1 MARSDRIQVCDHST
15 RGGVSVREIVLR
27 SQGRPVA
34 FSADL
39 VADLARAFDDAEA
52 NAEIGAIVLGHE
64 GRAFCAG
71 SDLDTLVECGA
82 NRARF
87 EAFLAPMMALFRR
100 IDACALPTVA
110 AIEGAAV
117 GGGFELAL
125 ACDLRVMGGKAWV
138 ALPETGF
145 GTLPGG
151 GGLQRLTHFIGRGRT
166 LDLVLTGDRLTA
178 EACAQLG
185 LARLADAGDAR
196 TVALD
201 LAARLARGSRQA
213 QALAKSIIRKV
224 GENTAEELE
233 SMALAGMLDTLTG
246 AEGQEGLRAIAEKR
260 EPDFAA
266 ARGRTN
272 AE

>member
-1 MARSDRIQVCDHST
+1 MPGTDLIQISDHGPHS
-15 RGGVSVREIVLR
+15 GDLVREITLR
-27 SQGRPVA
+27 SDGRPVA
-34 FSADL
+34 FTAGL
-39 VADLARAFDDAEA
+39 VAALAEAFDEAEA
-52 NAEIGAIVLGHE
+52 DGRVGAIVLGHE

-71 SDLDTLVECGA
+71 SDLNTLVDCGA
-82 NRARF
+82 DRDRF

-100 IDACALPTVA
+100 IDRCTLPTVA

-125 ACDLRVMGGKAWV
+125 SCDLRIMGAKAWV

-166 LDLVLTGDRLTA
+166 LDLVLTGDRLSA
-178 EACAQLG
+178 EECARLG
-185 LARLADAGDAR
+185 LARAVEAGSARNEALA
-196 TVALD
+196 
-201 LAARLARGSRQA
+201 LAARLAGGAR
-213 QALAKSIIRKV
+213 QALALAKTTIRNVSEK
-224 GENTAEELE
+224 TADELE
-233 SMALAGMLDTLTG
+233 AMALAAMLDTLTG

-260 EPDFAA
+260 APNFVA
-266 ARGRTN
+266 ARGKPN